1 MTTSNLVH
9 GSHAVHFYDDERPL
23 YDAVIRYL
31 GWGLE
36 TGEAAVVIATPAHRN
51 EFERQLSM
59 CALDVGAAKRR
70 RQLILL
76 DAQTT
81 LDRFMDGPL
90 VDSER
95 CLEVL
100 GGILDEVAG
109 NGFAKVRAYGEM
121 VHLLWTAGNPA
132 GAVRLEELWN
142 ELGRGGENGPV
153 VPFSLLCGYH
163 VSCFA
168 NQAHPNELA
177 AVYRSHAQ
185 VESTSRQAPDFAF
198 YN

>member
-1 MTTSNLVH
+1 MICISFARRRLCLGRNLGRWRNARREGRLKPENWMTASNLVH

-95 CLEVL
+95 CL
-100 GGILDEVAG
+100 
-109 NGFAKVRAYGEM
+109 
-121 VHLLWTAGNPA
+121 
-132 GAVRLEELWN
+132 
-142 ELGRGGENGPV
+142 
-153 VPFSLLCGYH
+153 
-163 VSCFA
+163 
-168 NQAHPNELA
+168 
-177 AVYRSHAQ
+177 
-185 VESTSRQAPDFAF
+185 
-198 YN
+198 